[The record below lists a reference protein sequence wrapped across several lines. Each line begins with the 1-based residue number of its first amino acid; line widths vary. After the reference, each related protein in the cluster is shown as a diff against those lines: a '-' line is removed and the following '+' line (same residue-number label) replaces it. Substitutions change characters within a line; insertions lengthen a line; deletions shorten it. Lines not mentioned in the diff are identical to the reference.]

1 MSINSLA
8 HTPARSRPIR
18 VLIVDDSLLIQRL
31 LTRIL
36 SQDPALEVVG
46 VASDPYEARE
56 KIKQL
61 NPDVLTL
68 DIEMPRMD
76 GIQFLRNLM
85 RLRPMPVVMVS
96 SLTHRNAQVTLDALA
111 LGAVDFVTKPQ
122 FNVVEEMESY
132 AGDLIRK
139 VKMAARAKI
148 RGPAKEPA
156 TKAAPPE
163 PGGRARAGDERPAAR
178 LAPADKIIAIGSSTG
193 GTEALKAIFTAL
205 PALRMGFVITQ
216 HIPPAF
222 SRSFAQRL
230 DSICALHVKE
240 AEEGDVVHAG
250 QVLIAPGS
258 HHLRLEKGAG
268 RLRCRLDDSAPV
280 NCHKPSVEVMFDSLG
295 QFPHQVA
302 LAIMLTGMGDDGADA
317 MGRLHDKGVRTIAQD
332 EASSV
337 VWGMP
342 GQAVKRGHVD
352 QVAPLEEMPRLITE
366 TARRLGLL
374 AAAH

>member
-1 MSINSLA
+1 MSMNSLA
-8 HTPARSRPIR
+8 RTPAPARPIR

-46 VASDPYEARE
+46 VAADPYEARE

-122 FNVVEEMESY
+122 FNVVEEMEAY

-148 RGPAKEPA
+148 RGPAEEPA
-156 TKAAPPE
+156 AEAAPPE
-163 PGGRARAGDERPAAR
+163 PGGRARPGDERPAAR
-178 LAPADKIIAIGSSTG
+178 LTPADKIIAIGSSTG

-268 RLRCRLDDSAPV
+268 QLRCRLDDSAPV

-317 MGRLHDKGVRTIAQD
+317 MGRLHEKGVRTIAQD

-342 GQAVKRGHVD
+342 GQAVRRGHVD

-366 TARRLGLL
+366 AARRLGLL
-374 AAAH
+374 AATH